1 MPDSKKAKTQRIKD
15 LARLRKRVTELESLA
30 AKQTKT
36 KHDLVT
42 SENRNRAL
50 IEAIPDAIL
59 RIDKN
64 GYYIDVNVPKEFKLF
79 HPPHLLIGKRI
90 QDVLPP
96 DLANWEI
103 QQIRSTIETGQLS
116 TTEYELTIDGERRYR
131 ESRMVKI
138 SDSEAIVILRDIT
151 QRKKAEEELRQSE
164 ARFRRVIT
172 SISDHVYMTRL
183 TPDGSYKNLYVAPSF
198 STLTGYAL
206 EKFLSDWS
214 FWPNHVIHPQ
224 DKNIAATQ
232 AKRLSEAKNSEI
244 EYRIVLANGD
254 VLWIRDSARTE
265 VDSEGTVIYG
275 IISDITAS
283 KKLQT
288 EITQL
293 YHVTQQRTKQLAV
306 LYELDRAL
314 SASLNLDD
322 IYRSFAQHTN
332 RLLPYDRMSIAL
344 LEETLFHIVYTAGIV
359 EPAIGS
365 TFPLEG
371 STSGQ
376 VVKTQQPQLYK
387 NPTDLNAIKDITWAA
402 GVQSIMI
409 LPLLVKQQS
418 MGTWNIGSCRANR
431 YTEEDLELAQ
441 AMADQLAIGIE
452 NAQLYQQAQREIAE
466 RKQAQ
471 DALETERAL
480 LTHRVEERTAEIRD
494 ANIQLARAARLKD
507 EFLASMSHELRTP
520 LNAILGMSEAL
531 LEQVYGSLTDK
542 QMKSLNIIEESG
554 RHLLLL
560 INEILDLAKI
570 GAGELN
576 LEISLVVVED
586 ICQASLRI
594 IKQTAYKKEI
604 KISYKFD
611 QKIMYFQAD
620 HRRVKQILVNLLSN
634 AVKFTDKGG
643 TIGLEVETDVD
654 NALLHFTVWDTGI
667 GIAPDQI
674 DHLFDPFVQLD
685 NRLAREYEGTGLGL
699 SLVHQ
704 LVTLH
709 EGKITVDSQPGQG
722 SRFTV
727 TFPTD
732 RQFDPTLPTSK

>member
-1 MPDSKKAKTQRIKD
+1 MPNSKKAKPSRIKD
-15 LARLRKRVTELESLA
+15 LARLRKRVAKLESLA

-36 KHDLVT
+36 KRDLII
-42 SENRNRAL
+42 SESRHRAL

-64 GYYIDVNVPKEFKLF
+64 GYYIDVKVPKDFKLF
-79 HPPHLLIGKRI
+79 HPPHLLVGLRV

-103 QQIRSTIETGQLS
+103 QQIRSTIETGKLAA
-116 TTEYELTIDGERRYR
+116 TEYELIIDGERRYR
-131 ESRMVKI
+131 ESRMIKI
-138 SDSEAIVILRDIT
+138 SDNEAIVILRDIT

-172 SISDHVYMTRL
+172 SISDHVYMTQL
-183 TPDGSYKNLYVAPSF
+183 TQNGLYKNLYIAPSF
-198 STLTGYAL
+198 ATLTGYPL
-206 EKFLSDWS
+206 ENFLNDWS
-214 FWPNHVIHPQ
+214 FWPHHVIHPQ
-224 DKNIAATQ
+224 DRNTAAEQ
-232 AKRLSEAKNSEI
+232 AKRLSQAQNSET
-244 EYRIVLANGD
+244 EYRIILADGNI
-254 VLWIRDSARTE
+254 LWVRDSARIE
-265 VDSEGTVIYG
+265 IDSTGTIIYG
-275 IISDITAS
+275 IISDITTS
-283 KKLQT
+283 KELQT

-293 YHVTQQRTKQLAV
+293 YSVTNQRSNQLSV

-314 SASLNLDD
+314 SSSLNLDD
-322 IYRSFAQHTN
+322 IYHSFAQHTN
-332 RLLPYDRMSIAL
+332 RLLPYDRMSIVL
-344 LEETLFHIVYTAGIV
+344 LEENTFHIVYTAGII

-365 TFPLEG
+365 TFPCQG

-376 VVKTQQPQLYK
+376 VVKTQQPQIYK
-387 NPTDLNAIKDITWAA
+387 NPTELKRIKDITWAT

-418 MGTWNIGSCRANR
+418 IGTWNIGSCLANR

-471 DALETERAL
+471 EALETERAL
-480 LTHRVEERTAEIRD
+480 LAHRVEERTAEIRD

-531 LEQVYGSLTDK
+531 IEQVYGSLTDK

-576 LEISLVVVED
+576 LEISLVVVD
-586 ICQASLRI
+586 DVCQASLRI
-594 IKQTAYKKEI
+594 IKQTAYKKDI
-604 KISYKFD
+604 KISYTFD

-620 HRRVKQILVNLLSN
+620 HRRIKQILVNLLSN
-634 AVKFTDKGG
+634 AVKFTDRGG
-643 TIGLEVETDVD
+643 TVGLDVETDAD

-667 GIAPDQI
+667 GIAPDHI
-674 DHLFDPFVQLD
+674 ERLFAPFVQLD

-699 SLVHQ
+699 SLVNQ
-704 LVTLH
+704 LINLH
-709 EGKITVDSQPGQG
+709 EGQITVDSQLGQG